1 VSRPF
6 LSKAVIRQGDC
17 LRLLAGGRIT
27 TGLPAKVALTFFD
40 PPFNQ
45 NKRYRHCPDDLPE
58 AEYWRW
64 VKQVCRRVEEISAPG
79 AALYFMQREKN
90 TEPVLAALRET
101 GWTLQNLIIW
111 QKRTSAVPGRY
122 RYGKQYQIIA
132 FATKGKRPRVFHRL
146 RIDPP
151 LLPEYKLPRPNGLYL
166 TDCWSDIRELT
177 AGYFAGEEALR
188 TPQGE
193 RCHEQQSPV
202 ALLVRILLSS
212 SNPGDLVLD
221 PCAGSGTTLI
231 AARQLGRPALGL
243 ELDPAHVA
251 GIKLRLARLRPAD
264 AIASLKAYYRFTPLL
279 KEIWR

>member
-1 VSRPF
+1 VSRAASTKTVV
-6 LSKAVIRQGDC
+6 LQGDC
-17 LRLLAGGRIT
+17 LARLQRDRFAAGLQT
-27 TGLPAKVALTFFD
+27 EVALTFFD

-45 NKRYRHCPDDLPE
+45 NKRYRHCPDDRPE
-58 AEYWRW
+58 EEYWQW
-64 VKQVCRRVEEISAPG
+64 VKHVCRRVEELSAPG

-151 LLPEYKLPRPNGLYL
+151 LLPEYKLPRQNGVYL

-202 ALLVRILLSS
+202 ALLARIILSS

-221 PCAGSGTTLI
+221 PCAGSGTTLV
-231 AARQLGRPALGL
+231 AARQLGRPALGI
-243 ELDPAHVA
+243 ELDPSHVNR
-251 GIKLRLARLRPAD
+251 IKSRLTRLRPAD
-264 AIASLKAYYRFTPLL
+264 DLNPLKQYYRFTPNVTA
-279 KEIWR
+279 IWP